1 MPEGARL
8 AKIAPMFDKFENF
21 ERGSIK
27 NKILSP
33 AFPTIP
39 SLQLFKGNYLFNVVS
54 LADKPCQKNWRRSL
68 GFLLRLYSDG

>member
-21 ERGSIK
+21 KRGSIE

-33 AFPTIP
+33 AFPTIL
-39 SLQLFKGNYLFNVVS
+39 SLQLFKDYCER
-54 LADKPCQKNWRRSL
+54 KT
-68 GFLLRLYSDG
+68 LLNS